1 MSSASSKPPAAP
13 GLYIVTNRPQA
24 AAIDLF
30 HCDLELVPAWARIV
44 SDVGDLSAIPT
55 NAKVM
60 ALWFGPIGLHLHQQ
74 SMIEQEWREERRRRS
89 FNDDFGAHVATL
101 QAWHDK
107 RWAVDA
113 PATPAEPSPAPSAPI
128 SSPSAA
134 SHPDQAAASSLPRK
148 SRWS

>member
-1 MSSASSKPPAAP
+1 MSSASSKQPAAP
-13 GLYIVTNRPQA
+13 GLYVVTNKPQA

-44 SDVGDLSAIPT
+44 SDVSGIPAIPT
-55 NAKVM
+55 DAKVINQWYGYGD
-60 ALWFGPIGLHLHQQ
+60 LF
-74 SMIEQEWREERRRRS
+74 EQIWREERQRRN
-89 FNDDFGAHVATL
+89 FDMDYAAHAATL

-107 RWAVDA
+107 RWAVNA
-113 PATPAEPSPAPSAPI
+113 PATPAEPPPAPSAPV

-134 SHPDQAAASSLPRK
+134 SHPDRAAPSSLPRK

>member
-1 MSSASSKPPAAP
+1 MSSDSSKPPAAP
-13 GLYIVTNRPQA
+13 GLYVVTNNPQQ

-44 SDVGDLSAIPT
+44 SDVSGIPAIPT
-55 NAKVM
+55 DAKVINRWYG
-60 ALWFGPIGLHLHQQ
+60 AGGLF
-74 SMIEQEWREERRRRS
+74 EQIWREERQRRK
-89 FNDDFGAHVATL
+89 FDMDYAAHVATL

-107 RWAVDA
+107 RWAIDA
-113 PATPAEPSPAPSAPI
+113 PTTPAEPSSAPSAPV

-134 SHPDQAAASSLPRK
+134 SHPDQAAPSSLPRK

>member
-1 MSSASSKPPAAP
+1 MSSASVKPSAAP
-13 GLYIVTNRPQA
+13 GLYVVTNKPQA

-44 SDVGDLSAIPT
+44 SDVSGIPAIPT
-55 NAKVM
+55 DAKVINQWYGYGD
-60 ALWFGPIGLHLHQQ
+60 LF
-74 SMIEQEWREERRRRS
+74 EQIWREERQRRK
-89 FNDDFGAHVATL
+89 FDMDYAAHVATL

-113 PATPAEPSPAPSAPI
+113 PATPAEPSPAPSAPV
-128 SSPSAA
+128 SSPLAA

>member
-13 GLYIVTNRPQA
+13 GLYVVTNRPQA

-44 SDVGDLSAIPT
+44 SDVSGIPAIPT
-55 NAKVM
+55 DAKVINRWYG
-60 ALWFGPIGLHLHQQ
+60 AGGLF
-74 SMIEQEWREERRRRS
+74 EQIWREERQRRK
-89 FNDDFGAHVATL
+89 FDMDYAAHMATL

-113 PATPAEPSPAPSAPI
+113 PATPAEPSPAPSAPV

-134 SHPDQAAASSLPRK
+134 SHPDQAAPSSLPRK

>member
-1 MSSASSKPPAAP
+1 MSSASVKPSAAP
-13 GLYIVTNRPQA
+13 GLYVVTNKPQA

-44 SDVGDLSAIPT
+44 SDVSGIPAIPT
-55 NAKVM
+55 DAKVINQWYGYGD
-60 ALWFGPIGLHLHQQ
+60 LF
-74 SMIEQEWREERRRRS
+74 EQIWREERQRRK
-89 FNDDFGAHVATL
+89 FDMDYAAHVATL

-113 PATPAEPSPAPSAPI
+113 PATPTEPSPAPSAPV

>member
-1 MSSASSKPPAAP
+1 MSSASSKPPTAP
-13 GLYIVTNRPQA
+13 GLYVVTNRPQA

-44 SDVGDLSAIPT
+44 SDVSGIPAIPT
-55 NAKVM
+55 DAKVINQWYGYGD
-60 ALWFGPIGLHLHQQ
+60 LF
-74 SMIEQEWREERRRRS
+74 EQIWREERQRRK
-89 FNDDFGAHVATL
+89 FDMDYAAHVATL

-113 PATPAEPSPAPSAPI
+113 PATPAEPSPAPSALV

-134 SHPDQAAASSLPRK
+134 SHPDQVAPSSLPRK

>member
-13 GLYIVTNRPQA
+13 GLYVVTNNPQA
-24 AAIDLF
+24 AAIDFF
-30 HCDLELVPAWARIV
+30 HCDLELMPAWARIV
-44 SDVGDLSAIPT
+44 SDVSGIPAIPT
-55 NAKVM
+55 DAKVINRWYG
-60 ALWFGPIGLHLHQQ
+60 AGGLF
-74 SMIEQEWREERRRRS
+74 EQLWREERQRRK
-89 FNDDFGAHVATL
+89 FDMDYAAHVATL

-113 PATPAEPSPAPSAPI
+113 PATPAEPSPAPSASV

-134 SHPDQAAASSLPRK
+134 SHPDQAAPSSLPRK

>member
-13 GLYIVTNRPQA
+13 GLYVVTNRPQA
-24 AAIDLF
+24 SAIDLF

-44 SDVGDLSAIPT
+44 SDVSGIPAIPT
-55 NAKVM
+55 DAKVINRWYG
-60 ALWFGPIGLHLHQQ
+60 AGGLF
-74 SMIEQEWREERRRRS
+74 EQIWREERQRRK
-89 FNDDFGAHVATL
+89 FDMDYAAHVATL

-107 RWAVDA
+107 RWAVDE
-113 PATPAEPSPAPSAPI
+113 PATPAQPSPAPSAPV

-134 SHPDQAAASSLPRK
+134 SHPDQAAPSSLPRK

>member
-13 GLYIVTNRPQA
+13 VLYVVTNNPQQ

-44 SDVGDLSAIPT
+44 SDVSAIAAIPT
-55 NAKVM
+55 DAKVINQ
-60 ALWFGPIGLHLHQQ
+60 WYGVGGLF
-74 SMIEQEWREERRRRS
+74 EQIWREERQRRK
-89 FNDDFGAHVATL
+89 FDMDYAAHVATL

-113 PATPAEPSPAPSAPI
+113 PATPAQPSPAPSALV

-134 SHPDQAAASSLPRK
+134 SHPDQAAPSSLPRK